1 LRTGLHAWRSP
12 DPARHRD
19 EQLELSHRQTQRT
32 TVGEHEPIAGLISR
46 SPAYSVSAL
55 WGRPA
60 TFATVSRFA
69 LRQGCKV
76 VIGPQKNVKALRSP
90 RRRNILAPMSFL
102 SRSADPVLMSLVEEA
117 GRNVQRSGL
126 LLRDLLVDYPEH
138 ATLASDLKVCEQEGD
153 RITHDIIH
161 RLAAGRVRAPFSAGD
176 GYSLATAL
184 DDIVD
189 HAEQAAAQLGLYGVE
204 APMEQSV
211 EFADVLVGA
220 GEQIAQ
226 ALRALRTGTE
236 LGPHLVEIHRL
247 ENEGDR
253 LQRDGVASLFAG
265 GIDPMVVIRWKD
277 IFESLEAAV
286 DACETVAH
294 VLEGITLKQRHGRG

>member
-1 LRTGLHAWRSP
+1 
-12 DPARHRD
+12 
-19 EQLELSHRQTQRT
+19 
-32 TVGEHEPIAGLISR
+32 
-46 SPAYSVSAL
+46 
-55 WGRPA
+55 
-60 TFATVSRFA
+60 
-69 LRQGCKV
+69 
-76 VIGPQKNVKALRSP
+76 
-90 RRRNILAPMSFL
+90 MSFL
-102 SRSADPVLMSLVEEA
+102 KRGVDANLMALVEEA
-117 GRNVQRSGL
+117 GRNVQRCGL
-126 LLRDLLVDYPEH
+126 LLHDLLVDYPEH
-138 ATLASDLKVCEQEGD
+138 ATLAQDLKVCEQEGD

-161 RLAAGRVRAPFSAGD
+161 RLAGGGRVRAPFTTDD
-176 GYSLATAL
+176 GYALATAL

-204 APMEQSV
+204 APMEQAV

-226 ALRALRTGTE
+226 ALRSLRNGSE

-294 VLEGITLKQRHGRG
+294 VLEGITLKQRRRAAR

>member
-1 LRTGLHAWRSP
+1 
-12 DPARHRD
+12 
-19 EQLELSHRQTQRT
+19 
-32 TVGEHEPIAGLISR
+32 
-46 SPAYSVSAL
+46 
-55 WGRPA
+55 
-60 TFATVSRFA
+60 
-69 LRQGCKV
+69 
-76 VIGPQKNVKALRSP
+76 
-90 RRRNILAPMSFL
+90 MSFWQR
-102 SRSADPVLMSLVEEA
+102 RSDGALMTLVEEA

-138 ATLASDLKVCEQEGD
+138 ATLAKDLKVCEQEGD

-161 RLAAGRVRAPFSAGD
+161 RLAGRRIRAPFGAAD
-176 GYSLATAL
+176 GYALATAL

-189 HAEQAAAQLGLYGVE
+189 HSEQAAAQLGLYAVE
-204 APMEQSV
+204 APMEQAV

-226 ALRALRTGTE
+226 ALRSLRTGTE
-236 LGPHLVEIHRL
+236 LAPNLVEIHRL

-253 LQRDGVASLFAG
+253 LQQDGVASLFAG

-294 VLEGITLKQRHGRG
+294 VLEGITLKLRRRRG

>member
-1 LRTGLHAWRSP
+1 MG
-12 DPARHRD
+12 
-19 EQLELSHRQTQRT
+19 
-32 TVGEHEPIAGLISR
+32 I
-46 SPAYSVSAL
+46 
-55 WGRPA
+55 
-60 TFATVSRFA
+60 F
-69 LRQGCKV
+69 
-76 VIGPQKNVKALRSP
+76 
-90 RRRNILAPMSFL
+90 RRG
-102 SRSADPVLMSLVEEA
+102 ADPVLLGLVEEA

-138 ATLASDLKVCEQEGD
+138 STLAQDLEVCEQEGD

-161 RLAAGRVRAPFSAGD
+161 RLADSRGRAPFTAGD
-176 GYSLATAL
+176 GYALATAL

-189 HAEQAAAQLGLYGVE
+189 HAEHAAAQLGLYGVE
-204 APMEQSV
+204 APMEQAV
-211 EFADVLVGA
+211 ELADVLVSA

-226 ALRALRTGTE
+226 ALRCLRTDTE
-236 LGPHLVEIHRL
+236 LGPNLVEIHRL

-294 VLEGITLKQRHGRG
+294 VLEGITLKQHRRRG